1 MRMIV
6 LDILM
11 GGVVVLAIV
20 IMVPM
25 PWLLA
30 PSRYYAISENKV
42 IGCDVTAQK
51 MLSEPSD
58 SLSSLMVLWLT
69 PQPLGGLCNHHGSH
83 QAEAVFPR

>member
-51 MLSEPSD
+51 DVKRAFRL
-58 SLSSLMVLWLT
+58 
-69 PQPLGGLCNHHGSH
+69 
-83 QAEAVFPR
+83 AELINGIVADAAATWGAL